1 MLYCVI
7 QSMNGGS
14 KDLTGGTAMIY
25 TALTKKA
32 MKVAY
37 EAHHGQTDRSGT
49 PYIFHPFHVAEQMDD
64 ELSVCT
70 ALLHDVI
77 EDTEITFEDLT
88 GEFPEEV
95 VAVSYTHLDVY
106 KRQVVGLRGNAGQA
120 NYAASK
126 AGIIGLT
133 KSVAKELASR
143 GITVNAI
150 APGFIKTDMTDVLS
164 DKVKENIAASIPMGS
179 MGTTEDVAK
188 AAAFLASDGA
198 RYITGQVL
206 RVEMCIRDSLYER
219 LGFTQLGVIPK
230 GFRMKD
236 GHYEDICP
244 YYHEL

>member
-95 VAVSYTHLDVY
+95 VEALRCLTRDKNKNYFDYIRNLRKNPIAKKVKQADLLHNSDVTRLSDCENMSAEQISRLHGRY
-106 KRQVVGLRGNAGQA
+106 KRALEILHDARGYYFRTSHLLILIQFFHAHGPHKI
-120 NYAASK
+120 SVTSD
-126 AGIIGLT
+126 IIVDL
-133 KSVAKELASR
+133 
-143 GITVNAI
+143 
-150 APGFIKTDMTDVLS
+150 LS
-164 DKVKENIAASIPMGS
+164 GS
-179 MGTTEDVAK
+179 MD
-188 AAAFLASDGA
+188 FL
-198 RYITGQVL
+198 
-206 RVEMCIRDSLYER
+206 
-219 LGFTQLGVIPK
+219 
-230 GFRMKD
+230 
-236 GHYEDICP
+236 H
-244 YYHEL
+244 

>member
-95 VAVSYTHLDVY
+95 VEALRCLTRDKNMNYFDYIRKLRKNPIAKKVKQADLLHNSDVTRLSDCENMSTEQISRLHGRY
-106 KRQVVGLRGNAGQA
+106 KRALEILHDARLYYFRTSHLLTFIQFFHAHDPHKISVT
-120 NYAASK
+120 SD
-126 AGIIGLT
+126 IIVDL
-133 KSVAKELASR
+133 
-143 GITVNAI
+143 
-150 APGFIKTDMTDVLS
+150 LS
-164 DKVKENIAASIPMGS
+164 GS
-179 MGTTEDVAK
+179 MD
-188 AAAFLASDGA
+188 FL
-198 RYITGQVL
+198 
-206 RVEMCIRDSLYER
+206 
-219 LGFTQLGVIPK
+219 
-230 GFRMKD
+230 
-236 GHYEDICP
+236 H
-244 YYHEL
+244 

>member
-37 EAHHGQTDRSGT
+37 EAHHGQIDRSGT

-88 GEFPEEV
+88 GEFLTRDKNMNYFDYIRKLRKNPIAKKV
-95 VAVSYTHLDVY
+95 KQADLLHNSDVTRLSDCENMSAEQISRLHGRY
-106 KRQVVGLRGNAGQA
+106 KRALE
-120 NYAASK
+120 
-126 AGIIGLT
+126 ILH
-133 KSVAKELASR
+133 
-143 GITVNAI
+143 
-150 APGFIKTDMTDVLS
+150 D
-164 DKVKENIAASIPMGS
+164 
-179 MGTTEDVAK
+179 
-188 AAAFLASDGA
+188 A
-198 RYITGQVL
+198 R
-206 RVEMCIRDSLYER
+206 
-219 LGFTQLGVIPK
+219 
-230 GFRMKD
+230 
-236 GHYEDICP
+236 
-244 YYHEL
+244 

>member
-77 EDTEITFEDLT
+77 EDTEIIR
-88 GEFPEEV
+88 
-95 VAVSYTHLDVY
+95 
-106 KRQVVGLRGNAGQA
+106 KRFSSPPDRLLLQLH
-120 NYAASK
+120 AAHSS
-126 AGIIGLT
+126 LVLL
-133 KSVAKELASR
+133 SLLL
-143 GITVNAI
+143 
-150 APGFIKTDMTDVLS
+150 LS
-164 DKVKENIAASIPMGS
+164 DLRI
-179 MGTTEDVAK
+179 
-188 AAAFLASDGA
+188 
-198 RYITGQVL
+198 GQQL
-206 RVEMCIRDSLYER
+206 PR
-219 LGFTQLGVIPK
+219 LDRKSTRLNSS
-230 GFRMKD
+230 
-236 GHYEDICP
+236 H
-244 YYHEL
+244 

>member
-49 PYIFHPFHVAEQMDD
+49 PYIFHPFYVAEQMDD

-70 ALLHDVI
+70 ALLHDVV

-95 VAVSYTHLDVY
+95 VEALRYLTRDKSMNYFDYIRNIRKNPIAKKVKQADLLHNSDVT
-106 KRQVVGLRGNAGQA
+106 R
-120 NYAASK
+120 
-126 AGIIGLT
+126 
-133 KSVAKELASR
+133 
-143 GITVNAI
+143 
-150 APGFIKTDMTDVLS
+150 LS
-164 DKVKENIAASIPMGS
+164 DCENIS
-179 MGTTEDVAK
+179 
-188 AAAFLASDGA
+188 
-198 RYITGQVL
+198 
-206 RVEMCIRDSLYER
+206 VEQISR
-219 LGFTQLGVIPK
+219 L
-230 GFRMKD
+230 
-236 GHYEDICP
+236 H
-244 YYHEL
+244 

>member
-95 VAVSYTHLDVY
+95 VEA
-106 KRQVVGLRGNAGQA
+106 LRCLTRDKNMNYFDYIRKLRKNPIAKKCEAG
-120 NYAASK
+120 
-126 AGIIGLT
+126 
-133 KSVAKELASR
+133 
-143 GITVNAI
+143 
-150 APGFIKTDMTDVLS
+150 
-164 DKVKENIAASIPMGS
+164 
-179 MGTTEDVAK
+179 
-188 AAAFLASDGA
+188 
-198 RYITGQVL
+198 
-206 RVEMCIRDSLYER
+206 
-219 LGFTQLGVIPK
+219 
-230 GFRMKD
+230 
-236 GHYEDICP
+236 
-244 YYHEL
+244 